1 MKLTPDTT
9 YSWES
14 LDTTTLILPTELLTY
29 YLYKYGLDTKS
40 KKENL
45 ENEDASLI
53 SYYRD
58 ILNIEKEV
66 SIDVQRIHK

>member
-1 MKLTPDTT
+1 MEFTPDIT

-29 YLYKYGLDTKS
+29 YLYKYEIDMKM
-40 KKENL
+40 KKGNIQ
-45 ENEDASLI
+45 NEDANLI
-53 SYYRD
+53 SYYRN

-66 SIDVQRIHK
+66 SLDVQRFH